1 MSQSA
6 TKIVGVLA
14 SFDTTAALLH
24 AAEKMRDAGYREF
37 DCHSPFPIHG
47 MDRAMGLKR
56 SPLGFMV
63 GAVAFCA
70 LTGASVMMWWM
81 TSVDYP
87 LVVSGKPYFS
97 FQAYVPV
104 AFALTILSSA
114 LTALFGML
122 ALNRLPRLYN
132 PLFTSERFNRVTD
145 DEFFISVLASDPKFD
160 VEKTQQFLQSLGG
173 GHIEIVE
180 TQEQ

>member
-1 MSQSA
+1 MSQQSKNIA
-6 TKIVGVLA
+6 GMLA
-14 SFDTTAALLH
+14 AFASTEALIH
-24 AAEKMRDAGYREF
+24 AAEKMRDAGYKEF

-47 MDRAMGLKR
+47 MDKAMGLKR

-70 LTGASVMMWWM
+70 LTGASLMMWWM

-114 LTALFGML
+114 LTAVFGMF
-122 ALNRLPRLYN
+122 ALNRLPRLHN
-132 PLFTSERFNRVTD
+132 PLFNSEQFNKVTD
-145 DEFFISVLASDPKFD
+145 DGFYVSVLATDPKFD
-160 VEKTQQFLQSLGG
+160 SEKTKQFLQSMGSTS
-173 GHIEIVE
+173 VE
-180 TQEQ
+180 TVEVA